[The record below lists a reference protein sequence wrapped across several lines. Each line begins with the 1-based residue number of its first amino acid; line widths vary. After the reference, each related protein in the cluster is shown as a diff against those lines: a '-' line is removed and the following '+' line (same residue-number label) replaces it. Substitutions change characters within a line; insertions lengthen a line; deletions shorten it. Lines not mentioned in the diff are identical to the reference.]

1 MNCVIRLFF
10 LAVLTLAGL
19 APAWAAQKAALVI
32 GNGAY
37 RSVTPLVNP
46 PNDAADMAASLGRIG
61 YAVTLVR
68 DGDLQAMNDGLRAFL
83 RDADHADSVVIFYS
97 GHGVQV
103 KGRNYLIPVS
113 AKISDELDLD
123 TQALSLDK
131 LLELVD
137 SAAPKVKIVIL
148 DSCRDNPLTR
158 TLVRGAGTRGLAR
171 IDLDASSAKGTLI
184 AFSTAPGSV
193 AQDGSGRNSPFTTAL
208 LAHMETPGLDIRQ
221 MFGQVRADVDQ
232 STQGGQTPW
241 VNEAII
247 GSFAMAGT
255 VENPQPV
262 KTIAVEPQVQVQTQP
277 PVEAQSPIAFQ
288 APADQAQTPIQP
300 TFPPTDQS
308 GLQQQASL
316 DQGNAERSPEQQ
328 VSPSFPCNGQLNP
341 TEGAIC
347 NNANLATLDQT
358 MVAAYNV
365 TYGALPKEMQAKLK
379 ANQSEWR
386 GQRDNCGS
394 DVTCIGNSYQQRL
407 GFLQNI
413 LAQVSAAVRVP
424 PSFPCNGRLNPSERA
439 ICQNADLARLDQALS
454 TAFKTRFRSLPT
466 YLQSQL
472 TDNQAAWRAT
482 RDRCGAQVSCLQA
495 AYMQRLA
502 YLQSGQ

>member
-1 MNCVIRLFF
+1 MMMRRFLWCFF
-10 LAVLTLAGL
+10 LLLGLLAAGW
-19 APAWAAQKAALVI
+19 AQAAQKAALVI

-137 SAAPKVKIVIL
+137 GASPKVKIVIL

-171 IDLDASSAKGTLI
+171 VDLDAAEARGTLI

-262 KTIAVEPQVQVQTQP
+262 KTIAVEPQVQVQAPPEPQP
-277 PVEAQSPIAFQ
+277 QPQPQFQ
-288 APADQAQTPIQP
+288 PQQD
-300 TFPPTDQS
+300 F
-308 GLQQQASL
+308 QQQASNEPPP
-316 DQGNAERSPEQQ
+316 QPGRPEFILPDSGTRRLNWNDVASLNSQQ
-328 VSPSFPCNGQLNP
+328 LRFARNEIYARRGRYMKDEQLR
-341 TEGAIC
+341 
-347 NNANLATLDQT
+347 
-358 MVAAYNV
+358 AYFSQFSWYRPWTWDV
-365 TYGALPKEMQAKLK
+365 QLSAVEK
-379 ANQSEWR
+379 ANVALIQRAEA
-386 GQRDNCGS
+386 GQ
-394 DVTCIGNSYQQRL
+394 
-407 GFLQNI
+407 
-413 LAQVSAAVRVP
+413 
-424 PSFPCNGRLNPSERA
+424 
-439 ICQNADLARLDQALS
+439 
-454 TAFKTRFRSLPT
+454 
-466 YLQSQL
+466 
-472 TDNQAAWRAT
+472 
-482 RDRCGAQVSCLQA
+482 
-495 AYMQRLA
+495 
-502 YLQSGQ
+502 

>member
-1 MNCVIRLFF
+1 MMMQRSLWCLFLLVGLF
-10 LAVLTLAGL
+10 AAGW
-19 APAWAAQKAALVI
+19 AEAAQKAALVI

-46 PNDAADMAASLGRIG
+46 PNDADDMAASLGRIG
-61 YAVTLVR
+61 YAVTLVK

-103 KGRNYLIPVS
+103 KGRNYLIPIS

-131 LLELVD
+131 LLELTD

-193 AQDGSGRNSPFTTAL
+193 AQDGTGRNSPFTTAL
-208 LAHMETPGLDIRQ
+208 LAHMATPGLDIRQ

-232 STQGGQTPW
+232 STQGAQTPW

-247 GSFAMAGT
+247 GTYAMAGT
-255 VENPQPV
+255 VETPQAV
-262 KTIAVEPQVQVQTQP
+262 KAITVEPQVQAQAAVEPQP
-277 PVEAQSPIAFQ
+277 PVQ
-288 APADQAQTPIQP
+288 QP
-300 TFPPTDQS
+300 DQS
-308 GLQQQASL
+308 GFQQQASL
-316 DQGNAERSPEQQ
+316 DQGAVDRAPAQQ
-328 VSPSFPCNGQLNP
+328 VSPSFPCDGRLNP

-347 NNANLATLDQT
+347 QDSNLASLDQT
-358 MVAAYNV
+358 LSAAYTALNA
-365 TYGALPKEMQAKLK
+365 ALPKDLQAKLK
-379 ANQSEWR
+379 ANQAAWR
-386 GQRDNCGS
+386 TQRDMCGT
-394 DVTCIGNSYQQRL
+394 DAACIGASYQQRL
-407 GFLQNI
+407 GFLKDLVNR
-413 LAQVSAAVRVP
+413 ASGAVRAQ
-424 PSFPCNGRLNPSERA
+424 PSFPCGGRLSPSERA
-439 ICQNADLARLDQALS
+439 ICQNNDLARLDQLLS
-454 TAFKTRFRSLPT
+454 TAYKARFNSLAPA
-466 YLQSQL
+466 QQAQL
-472 TDNQAAWRAT
+472 SANQTAWRAG
-482 RDRCGAQVSCLQA
+482 RDQCGNAVACIRTAYEQRLSDLQA
-495 AYMQRLA
+495 WQ
-502 YLQSGQ
+502 

>member
-1 MNCVIRLFF
+1 MACLIRLFM
-10 LAVLTLAGL
+10 LAVLVLSGTAS
-19 APAWAAQKAALVI
+19 AKAAQKAALVI
-32 GNGAY
+32 GNSAY

-46 PNDAADMAASLGRIG
+46 ANDANDMAAALGRIG
-61 YAVTLVR
+61 YAVTLVK

-83 RDADHADSVVIFYS
+83 RDADRAESVVVFYS

-103 KGRNYLIPVS
+103 KGRNYLIPIS

-137 SAAPKVKIVIL
+137 GAAPKVKIVIL

-158 TLVRGAGTRGLAR
+158 QLTRGAGTRGLAR

-247 GSFAMAGT
+247 GAFAMAGKAET
-255 VENPQPV
+255 VQPV
-262 KTIAVEPQVQVQTQP
+262 KAVATSATPTVDPTAQAPDMLPQAVTQGGDPMPSQP
-277 PVEAQSPIAFQ
+277 PQQNAALDFAQPDRTA
-288 APADQAQTPIQP
+288 APPA
-300 TFPPTDQS
+300 
-308 GLQQQASL
+308 
-316 DQGNAERSPEQQ
+316 
-328 VSPSFPCNGQLNP
+328 SPSFPCNGRLNP

-347 NNANLATLDQT
+347 QDGNLAALDQ
-358 MVAAYNV
+358 ALSQAYGMIN
-365 TYGALPKEMQAKLK
+365 GALPKDLQVKLR
-379 ANQSEWR
+379 ANQTVWR
-386 GQRDNCGS
+386 AQRDTCGA
-394 DVTCIGNSYQQRL
+394 DAACIGVSYRQRL
-407 GFLQNI
+407 AFFKSL
-413 LAQVSAAVRVP
+413 VDKAAGKP
-424 PSFPCNGRLNPSERA
+424 AASPSFPCGGRLNPSERA
-439 ICQNADLARLDQALS
+439 ICQSDTLARLDLALDNV
-454 TAFKTRFRSLPT
+454 FKARFRSLSKADQVA
-466 YLQSQL
+466 LSANQS
-472 TDNQAAWRAT
+472 AWRAS
-482 RDRCGAQVSCLQA
+482 RDRCGTVESCIEA
-495 AYMQRLA
+495 AYRQRIA
-502 YLQSGQ
+502 YIEALQ

>member
-1 MNCVIRLFF
+1 MTRAIRL
-10 LAVLTLAGL
+10 VTLALLSVAAMML
-19 APAWAAQKAALVI
+19 AASPALCAQKAALVI

-46 PNDAADMAASLGRIG
+46 PNDANDMAASLGHIG
-61 YAVTLVR
+61 YAVTLVK

-103 KGRNYLIPVS
+103 KGHNYLIPIS
-113 AKISDELDLD
+113 AKIADELDLD
-123 TQALSLDK
+123 TQAISLDK
-131 LLELVD
+131 LLDLVD

-193 AQDGSGRNSPFTTAL
+193 AQDGTGRNSPFTQAL

-255 VENPQPV
+255 VTDPQPV
-262 KTIAVEPQVQVQTQP
+262 KTIQVVP
-277 PVEAQSPIAFQ
+277 
-288 APADQAQTPIQP
+288 QAQPETAGGGRFRVHRAASGGTAGVHSAATAGAAAGASFRRASDAGYPSELSLRRHAECGGIGDLP
-300 TFPPTDQS
+300 ECQS
-308 GLQQQASL
+308 RGAGPDDGVDLWNDFGSSL
-316 DQGNAERSPEQQ
+316 
-328 VSPSFPCNGQLNP
+328 
-341 TEGAIC
+341 
-347 NNANLATLDQT
+347 
-358 MVAAYNV
+358 
-365 TYGALPKEMQAKLK
+365 
-379 ANQSEWR
+379 
-386 GQRDNCGS
+386 GQR
-394 DVTCIGNSYQQRL
+394 Q
-407 GFLQNI
+407 
-413 LAQVSAAVRVP
+413 SAVDDQP
-424 PSFPCNGRLNPSERA
+424 GG
-439 ICQNADLARLDQALS
+439 LARPA
-454 TAFKTRFRSLPT
+454 RPMR
-466 YLQSQL
+466 
-472 TDNQAAWRAT
+472 
-482 RDRCGAQVSCLQA
+482 
-495 AYMQRLA
+495 
-502 YLQSGQ
+502 

>member
-1 MNCVIRLFF
+1 MRRSLWCFF
-10 LAVLTLAGL
+10 LLLGLFAAG
-19 APAWAAQKAALVI
+19 WAEAASRAALVI

-46 PNDAADMAASLGRIG
+46 PNDANDMALALGRIG
-61 YAVTLVR
+61 YAVTLVK

-83 RDADHADSVVIFYS
+83 RDADHADSVVVFYS

-137 SAAPKVKIVIL
+137 GASPKVKVVIL

-193 AQDGSGRNSPFTTAL
+193 AQDGTGRNSPFTTAL

-232 STQGGQTPW
+232 ETQGAQTPW

-247 GSFAMAGT
+247 GSFAMTGT
-255 VENPQPV
+255 VSAPQPV
-262 KTIAVEPQVQVQTQP
+262 KTIAVEPQPQP
-277 PVEAQSPIAFQ
+277 QPQFQ
-288 APADQAQTPIQP
+288 PQP
-300 TFPPTDQS
+300 QQDF
-308 GLQQQASL
+308 QQQAST
-316 DQGNAERSPEQQ
+316 EPPPE
-328 VSPSFPCNGQLNP
+328 PSRPEFILPDSGTRRLNWND
-341 TEGAIC
+341 I
-347 NNANLATLDQT
+347 ANLSGQQLRLARNEIYARRGRYMKDAQLR
-358 MVAAYNV
+358 AYFSQFSWYRPWTWDIELSAV
-365 TYGALPKEMQAKLK
+365 EK
-379 ANQSEWR
+379 ANVALIQRAEA
-386 GQRDNCGS
+386 GQ
-394 DVTCIGNSYQQRL
+394 
-407 GFLQNI
+407 
-413 LAQVSAAVRVP
+413 
-424 PSFPCNGRLNPSERA
+424 
-439 ICQNADLARLDQALS
+439 
-454 TAFKTRFRSLPT
+454 
-466 YLQSQL
+466 
-472 TDNQAAWRAT
+472 
-482 RDRCGAQVSCLQA
+482 
-495 AYMQRLA
+495 
-502 YLQSGQ
+502 

>member
-1 MNCVIRLFF
+1 MRRSLWCFF
-10 LAVLTLAGL
+10 LLLGLFAAG
-19 APAWAAQKAALVI
+19 WAEAASRAALVI

-46 PNDAADMAASLGRIG
+46 PNDANDMALALGRIG
-61 YAVTLVR
+61 YAVTLVK

-83 RDADHADSVVIFYS
+83 RDADHADSVVVFYS

-137 SAAPKVKIVIL
+137 GASPKVKVVIL

-193 AQDGSGRNSPFTTAL
+193 AQDGTGRNSPFTTAL

-232 STQGGQTPW
+232 ETQGAQTPW

-247 GSFAMAGT
+247 GSFAMTGT
-255 VENPQPV
+255 VSAPQPV
-262 KTIAVEPQVQVQTQP
+262 KTIAVEPQPQPQPQFQPQAQPLFQAPVDQTQP
-277 PVEAQSPIAFQ
+277 ATS
-288 APADQAQTPIQP
+288 
-300 TFPPTDQS
+300 QS
-308 GLQQQASL
+308 GQSGFQQQASL
-316 DQGNAERSPEQQ
+316 SQGSADGAQTRQISPT
-328 VSPSFPCNGQLNP
+328 FPCDRRLNP

-347 NNANLATLDQT
+347 NDAALATLDQS

-365 TYGALPKEMQAKLK
+365 AYGALPRDLQAKLK
-379 ANQSEWR
+379 TNQTAWR
-386 GQRDNCGS
+386 AQRDNCG
-394 DVTCIGNSYQQRL
+394 DDAVCIGDSYRQRL
-407 GFLQNI
+407 AFLQNVT
-413 LAQVSAAVRVP
+413 AQISGSALVQ

-439 ICQNADLARLDQALS
+439 ICQNAGLARLDQALNA
-454 TAFKTRFRSLPT
+454 AFKTKFRLLPT

-472 TDNQAAWRAT
+472 SDNQAAWRAA
-482 RDRCGAQVSCLQA
+482 RDRCGTEVSCLQT
-495 AYMQRLA
+495 AYLERLT

>member
-1 MNCVIRLFF
+1 MRRSLWCFF
-10 LAVLTLAGL
+10 LLLGLLAAGWAQA
-19 APAWAAQKAALVI
+19 APKAALVI

-61 YAVTLVR
+61 YAVTLVK

-262 KTIAVEPQVQVQTQP
+262 KTIAVEPQVQAQP
-277 PVEAQSPIAFQ
+277 EPQPQPRFQ
-288 APADQAQTPIQP
+288 PQP
-300 TFPPTDQS
+300 QQDF
-308 GLQQQASL
+308 QQQASNEPPP
-316 DQGNAERSPEQQ
+316 QPSRPEFILPDSGTRRLNWNDVASLNSQQ
-328 VSPSFPCNGQLNP
+328 LRFARNEIYARRGRFMKDEQLR
-341 TEGAIC
+341 
-347 NNANLATLDQT
+347 
-358 MVAAYNV
+358 AYFSQFSWYRPWTWDV
-365 TYGALPKEMQAKLK
+365 QLSAVEK
-379 ANQSEWR
+379 ANVALIQRAEA
-386 GQRDNCGS
+386 GQ
-394 DVTCIGNSYQQRL
+394 
-407 GFLQNI
+407 
-413 LAQVSAAVRVP
+413 
-424 PSFPCNGRLNPSERA
+424 
-439 ICQNADLARLDQALS
+439 
-454 TAFKTRFRSLPT
+454 
-466 YLQSQL
+466 
-472 TDNQAAWRAT
+472 
-482 RDRCGAQVSCLQA
+482 
-495 AYMQRLA
+495 
-502 YLQSGQ
+502 

>member
-1 MNCVIRLFF
+1 MPRALHLFVF
-10 LAVLTLAGL
+10 ALLMLAGL
-19 APAWAAQKAALVI
+19 TPAQAAQKAALVI

-37 RSVTPLVNP
+37 RSVTALVNP

-113 AKISDELDLD
+113 AKITDELDLD

-137 SAAPKVKIVIL
+137 SASPKVKIVIL

-158 TLVRGAGTRGLAR
+158 QLVRGAGTRGLAR

-232 STQGGQTPW
+232 STQGAQTPW

-247 GSFAMAGT
+247 GSFAMSGT
-255 VENPQPV
+255 AENPQPV
-262 KTIAVEPQVQVQTQP
+262 KTIAVEPQAQPQPQVPVQPQP
-277 PVEAQSPIAFQ
+277 QF
-288 APADQAQTPIQP
+288 
-300 TFPPTDQS
+300 
-308 GLQQQASL
+308 QQQASNPPPP
-316 DQGNAERSPEQQ
+316 QPGRPEFILPD
-328 VSPSFPCNGQLNP
+328 SGSRRLNWND
-341 TEGAIC
+341 I
-347 NNANLATLDQT
+347 ANLDSQQLRFARNEIFARRGRYMKDEQLR
-358 MVAAYNV
+358 AYFSQFAWYRPWTWDIELSAV
-365 TYGALPKEMQAKLK
+365 EK
-379 ANQSEWR
+379 ANVALI
-386 GQRDNCGS
+386 QR
-394 DVTCIGNSYQQRL
+394 
-407 GFLQNI
+407 
-413 LAQVSAAVRVP
+413 A
-424 PSFPCNGRLNPSERA
+424 E
-439 ICQNADLARLDQALS
+439 
-454 TAFKTRFRSLPT
+454 
-466 YLQSQL
+466 
-472 TDNQAAWRAT
+472 
-482 RDRCGAQVSCLQA
+482 
-495 AYMQRLA
+495 
-502 YLQSGQ
+502 SGQ